1 MRRVM
6 MSLYKRI
13 FPFLAFMSV
22 CGCQLEALHVNGDEC
37 SPSFSNGMSVETGSI
52 TCYKDHMEGD
62 CIGLDGQCLSTTAC
76 LNCKRDFNDCK
87 RYQADFDLLVDNA
100 SSPNRLF
107 VSSVN
112 DEANLDT
119 YRSLFYNGKLNVC
132 PTDAPRCA
140 WTKDDDGAIASFE
153 CLTCQDD
160 ICGNQCV
167 DLKSDDENCG
177 ACGRE
182 CTGGTTCRESKCVCT
197 SNLVLCNN
205 NCIDPKTNHQFC
217 GASGTCQG
225 ENSGTTCGGNQKCN
239 EGVCE
244 LTTDSQC
251 PTGEHKEGN
260 TCVEDSV
267 DACGLAT
274 VRCTALAGWLQGEC
288 NDRQCQAKRCK
299 PTYHL
304 DGIRCA
310 EDTNDCCG
318 VACSKCPEDEY
329 CVNGKCESTCNDL
342 TPCTDL
348 NHKTTCADLQYS
360 TSHCGGC
367 NNLCVAHGELHPNST
382 SVLCNDGRCIA
393 TSCDAGYHVYEGNC
407 EPDSPERCGPLAVN
421 CLTSNYGCEAA
432 ECNNGK
438 CVVTQCNPKF
448 FIDDNNTCRL
458 SDNDN
463 CGAIDHRCSA
473 GEFCSLGECKS
484 TCEPDQTP
492 CTNQDT
498 GSVTCADLDTN
509 PDNCGAC
516 GVKCNTDVIPNSIA
530 VECNRGCKVTHCSSK
545 YHIYDNTCELN
556 DIDNCG
562 THGNRCN
569 AANAINYCKSGVENY
584 ECDSTCIDDFHKDEN
599 GECVPDTPS
608 ACGPEMR
615 NCKDITPWW
624 IDGECRKGGKC
635 YATKCDT
642 SKSHVYNGTCEENDN
657 DHCGAH
663 NSPCSSEEV
672 CKSGVC
678 ARFCNTNETICEFN
692 GNRSCRNLNT
702 DRDHC
707 GQCNKACIKS
717 DLAGIVTCENTK
729 CIEGNCKLGSHF
741 NENTNRCEPDTDLAC
756 GDKLINCNNAI
767 PNSKETFCESA
778 VCKLKR
784 CKDGFHVD
792 TSKQT
797 CVEDTDSCCG
807 PNCLQCLNPSYGKAV
822 CKNGKC
828 DVECNDGYTRCE
840 TPSPR
845 CTDLNEASAC
855 GSCTNQCTEKPAN
868 ATAVCINKTCSFKCD
883 PGYAECTSGQCVST
897 NTTSH
902 CGTCNNR
909 CLLVPNG
916 SPSCDNGKCIITCN
930 SGYFLKNNQ
939 CVSIGSGCPG
949 TFIDC
954 NLDGSKC
961 CKTFED
967 CNNPKV
973 ACFEVAPLEPLE
985 PIQP

>member
-1 MRRVM
+1 M

-13 FPFLAFMSV
+13 FPFLTFMSV

-299 PTYHL
+299 PRYHL

-530 VECNRGCKVTHCSSK
+530 VECKGGQCIATHCDSNSYLQDGKCSKSTPLICGNAKKDCTELEGQLAVLCIDNECVVRSCQEGYILASNRCSKCDSSK
-545 YHIYDNTCELN
+545 P
-556 DIDNCG
+556 
-562 THGNRCN
+562 
-569 AANAINYCKSGVENY
+569 
-584 ECDSTCIDDFHKDEN
+584 STC
-599 GECVPDTPS
+599 
-608 ACGPEMR
+608 
-615 NCKDITPWW
+615 
-624 IDGECRKGGKC
+624 
-635 YATKCDT
+635 
-642 SKSHVYNGTCEENDN
+642 
-657 DHCGAH
+657 
-663 NSPCSSEEV
+663 
-672 CKSGVC
+672 
-678 ARFCNTNETICEFN
+678 
-692 GNRSCRNLNT
+692 
-702 DRDHC
+702 
-707 GQCNKACIKS
+707 
-717 DLAGIVTCENTK
+717 
-729 CIEGNCKLGSHF
+729 
-741 NENTNRCEPDTDLAC
+741 
-756 GDKLINCNNAI
+756 
-767 PNSKETFCESA
+767 
-778 VCKLKR
+778 
-784 CKDGFHVD
+784 
-792 TSKQT
+792 
-797 CVEDTDSCCG
+797 
-807 PNCLQCLNPSYGKAV
+807 
-822 CKNGKC
+822 
-828 DVECNDGYTRCE
+828 
-840 TPSPR
+840 
-845 CTDLNEASAC
+845 
-855 GSCTNQCTEKPAN
+855 
-868 ATAVCINKTCSFKCD
+868 
-883 PGYAECTSGQCVST
+883 
-897 NTTSH
+897 
-902 CGTCNNR
+902 
-909 CLLVPNG
+909 
-916 SPSCDNGKCIITCN
+916 
-930 SGYFLKNNQ
+930 NNQ
-939 CVSIGSGCPG
+939 CVNKNTDVKHCGSCGKECKTSDFPHSTSVVCQSGSCRIQSCDNTHYLLNNTCIQSDMNNCGKQGKKCNIDDIYGAMTVDCVNNECVANSCYEGVLQDGYCADEGCHKEMPILCKSSTDTYCCPG
-949 TFIDC
+949 KEQFMGC
-954 NLDGSKC
+954 NPDLLNQCEMKL
-961 CKTFED
+961 KEAEFE
-967 CNNPKV
+967 
-973 ACFEVAPLEPLE
+973 F
-985 PIQP
+985 

>member
-530 VECNRGCKVTHCSSK
+530 VECNRGQCIATHC
-545 YHIYDNTCELN
+545 
-556 DIDNCG
+556 
-562 THGNRCN
+562 
-569 AANAINYCKSGVENY
+569 
-584 ECDSTCIDDFHKDEN
+584 DSN
-599 GECVPDTPS
+599 S
-608 ACGPEMR
+608 YLQ
-615 NCKDITPWW
+615 
-624 IDGECRKGGKC
+624 DG
-635 YATKCDT
+635 
-642 SKSHVYNGTCEENDN
+642 
-657 DHCGAH
+657 
-663 NSPCSSEEV
+663 
-672 CKSGVC
+672 
-678 ARFCNTNETICEFN
+678 
-692 GNRSCRNLNT
+692 
-702 DRDHC
+702 
-707 GQCNKACIKS
+707 
-717 DLAGIVTCENTK
+717 K
-729 CIEGNCKLGSHF
+729 CIESTPLICGNAKKDCTELEGQLAVLCID
-741 NENTNRCEPDTDLAC
+741 NECVVKSCQGGYILASNRC
-756 GDKLINCNNAI
+756 
-767 PNSKETFCESA
+767 S
-778 VCKLKR
+778 
-784 CKDGFHVD
+784 
-792 TSKQT
+792 
-797 CVEDTDSCCG
+797 
-807 PNCLQCLNPSYGKAV
+807 
-822 CKNGKC
+822 KC
-828 DVECNDGYTRCE
+828 DSSK
-840 TPSPR
+840 PS
-845 CTDLNEASAC
+845 
-855 GSCTNQCTEKPAN
+855 
-868 ATAVCINKTCSFKCD
+868 TC
-883 PGYAECTSGQCVST
+883 
-897 NTTSH
+897 
-902 CGTCNNR
+902 
-909 CLLVPNG
+909 
-916 SPSCDNGKCIITCN
+916 
-930 SGYFLKNNQ
+930 NNQ
-939 CVSIGSGCPG
+939 CVNKNTDVKHCGSCGKECKTSDFPHSTSVVCQSGSCRIQSCDNTHYLLNNTCIQSDMNNCGKQGKKCNIDDIYGAMTVDCVNNECVANSCYEGVLQDGYCADEGCHKEMPILCKSSTDTYCCPG
-949 TFIDC
+949 KEQFMGC
-954 NLDGSKC
+954 NPDLLNQCEMKL
-961 CKTFED
+961 KEAEFE
-967 CNNPKV
+967 
-973 ACFEVAPLEPLE
+973 F
-985 PIQP
+985 

>member
-1 MRRVM
+1 

-225 ENSGTTCGGNQKCN
+225 DNSGTTCGGNQKCN

-267 DACGLAT
+267 DACGLAS

-367 NNLCVAHGELHPNST
+367 NNLCVAHGELQDRK
-382 SVLCNDGRCIA
+382 SV
-393 TSCDAGYHVYEGNC
+393 V
-407 EPDSPERCGPLAVN
+407 
-421 CLTSNYGCEAA
+421 
-432 ECNNGK
+432 
-438 CVVTQCNPKF
+438 
-448 FIDDNNTCRL
+448 
-458 SDNDN
+458 
-463 CGAIDHRCSA
+463 
-473 GEFCSLGECKS
+473 
-484 TCEPDQTP
+484 
-492 CTNQDT
+492 
-498 GSVTCADLDTN
+498 
-509 PDNCGAC
+509 
-516 GVKCNTDVIPNSIA
+516 
-530 VECNRGCKVTHCSSK
+530 
-545 YHIYDNTCELN
+545 
-556 DIDNCG
+556 
-562 THGNRCN
+562 
-569 AANAINYCKSGVENY
+569 
-584 ECDSTCIDDFHKDEN
+584 
-599 GECVPDTPS
+599 
-608 ACGPEMR
+608 
-615 NCKDITPWW
+615 
-624 IDGECRKGGKC
+624 
-635 YATKCDT
+635 
-642 SKSHVYNGTCEENDN
+642 
-657 DHCGAH
+657 
-663 NSPCSSEEV
+663 
-672 CKSGVC
+672 
-678 ARFCNTNETICEFN
+678 
-692 GNRSCRNLNT
+692 
-702 DRDHC
+702 
-707 GQCNKACIKS
+707 
-717 DLAGIVTCENTK
+717 
-729 CIEGNCKLGSHF
+729 
-741 NENTNRCEPDTDLAC
+741 
-756 GDKLINCNNAI
+756 
-767 PNSKETFCESA
+767 
-778 VCKLKR
+778 
-784 CKDGFHVD
+784 
-792 TSKQT
+792 
-797 CVEDTDSCCG
+797 
-807 PNCLQCLNPSYGKAV
+807 
-822 CKNGKC
+822 
-828 DVECNDGYTRCE
+828 
-840 TPSPR
+840 
-845 CTDLNEASAC
+845 
-855 GSCTNQCTEKPAN
+855 
-868 ATAVCINKTCSFKCD
+868 
-883 PGYAECTSGQCVST
+883 
-897 NTTSH
+897 
-902 CGTCNNR
+902 
-909 CLLVPNG
+909 
-916 SPSCDNGKCIITCN
+916 
-930 SGYFLKNNQ
+930 
-939 CVSIGSGCPG
+939 
-949 TFIDC
+949 
-954 NLDGSKC
+954 
-961 CKTFED
+961 
-967 CNNPKV
+967 
-973 ACFEVAPLEPLE
+973 
-985 PIQP
+985 

>member
-1 MRRVM
+1 

-530 VECNRGCKVTHCSSK
+530 VECKGGQCIATHCDSNSYLQDGKCSKSTPLICGNAKKDCTELEGQLAVLCIDNECVVRSCQEGYILASNRCSKCDSSK
-545 YHIYDNTCELN
+545 P
-556 DIDNCG
+556 
-562 THGNRCN
+562 
-569 AANAINYCKSGVENY
+569 
-584 ECDSTCIDDFHKDEN
+584 STC
-599 GECVPDTPS
+599 
-608 ACGPEMR
+608 
-615 NCKDITPWW
+615 
-624 IDGECRKGGKC
+624 
-635 YATKCDT
+635 
-642 SKSHVYNGTCEENDN
+642 
-657 DHCGAH
+657 
-663 NSPCSSEEV
+663 
-672 CKSGVC
+672 
-678 ARFCNTNETICEFN
+678 
-692 GNRSCRNLNT
+692 
-702 DRDHC
+702 
-707 GQCNKACIKS
+707 
-717 DLAGIVTCENTK
+717 
-729 CIEGNCKLGSHF
+729 
-741 NENTNRCEPDTDLAC
+741 
-756 GDKLINCNNAI
+756 
-767 PNSKETFCESA
+767 
-778 VCKLKR
+778 
-784 CKDGFHVD
+784 
-792 TSKQT
+792 
-797 CVEDTDSCCG
+797 
-807 PNCLQCLNPSYGKAV
+807 
-822 CKNGKC
+822 
-828 DVECNDGYTRCE
+828 
-840 TPSPR
+840 
-845 CTDLNEASAC
+845 
-855 GSCTNQCTEKPAN
+855 
-868 ATAVCINKTCSFKCD
+868 
-883 PGYAECTSGQCVST
+883 
-897 NTTSH
+897 
-902 CGTCNNR
+902 
-909 CLLVPNG
+909 
-916 SPSCDNGKCIITCN
+916 
-930 SGYFLKNNQ
+930 NNQ
-939 CVSIGSGCPG
+939 CVNKNTDVKHCGSCGKECKTSDFPHSTSVVCQSGSCRIQSCDNTHYLLNNTCIQSDMNNCGKQGKKCNIDDIYGAMTVDCVNNECVANSCYEGVLQDGYCADEGCHKEMPILCKSSTDTYCCPG
-949 TFIDC
+949 KEQFMGC
-954 NLDGSKC
+954 NPDLLNQCEMKL
-961 CKTFED
+961 KEAEFE
-967 CNNPKV
+967 
-973 ACFEVAPLEPLE
+973 F
-985 PIQP
+985 

>member
-225 ENSGTTCGGNQKCN
+225 DNSGTTCGGNQKCN

-530 VECNRGCKVTHCSSK
+530 VECKGGQCIATHC
-545 YHIYDNTCELN
+545 
-556 DIDNCG
+556 
-562 THGNRCN
+562 
-569 AANAINYCKSGVENY
+569 
-584 ECDSTCIDDFHKDEN
+584 DSN
-599 GECVPDTPS
+599 S
-608 ACGPEMR
+608 YLQ
-615 NCKDITPWW
+615 
-624 IDGECRKGGKC
+624 DG
-635 YATKCDT
+635 
-642 SKSHVYNGTCEENDN
+642 
-657 DHCGAH
+657 
-663 NSPCSSEEV
+663 
-672 CKSGVC
+672 
-678 ARFCNTNETICEFN
+678 
-692 GNRSCRNLNT
+692 
-702 DRDHC
+702 
-707 GQCNKACIKS
+707 
-717 DLAGIVTCENTK
+717 K
-729 CIEGNCKLGSHF
+729 CIESTPLICGNAKKDCTELEGQLAVLCID
-741 NENTNRCEPDTDLAC
+741 NECVVRSCQEGYILASNRC
-756 GDKLINCNNAI
+756 
-767 PNSKETFCESA
+767 S
-778 VCKLKR
+778 
-784 CKDGFHVD
+784 
-792 TSKQT
+792 
-797 CVEDTDSCCG
+797 
-807 PNCLQCLNPSYGKAV
+807 
-822 CKNGKC
+822 KC
-828 DVECNDGYTRCE
+828 DSSK
-840 TPSPR
+840 PS
-845 CTDLNEASAC
+845 
-855 GSCTNQCTEKPAN
+855 
-868 ATAVCINKTCSFKCD
+868 TC
-883 PGYAECTSGQCVST
+883 
-897 NTTSH
+897 
-902 CGTCNNR
+902 
-909 CLLVPNG
+909 
-916 SPSCDNGKCIITCN
+916 
-930 SGYFLKNNQ
+930 NNQ
-939 CVSIGSGCPG
+939 CVNKNTDVKHCGSCGKECKTSDFPHSTSVVCQSGSCRIQSCDNTHYLLNNTCIQSDMNNCGKQGKKCNIDDIYGAMTVDCVNNECVANSCYEGVLQDGYCADEGCHKEMPILCKSSTDTYCCPG
-949 TFIDC
+949 KEQFMGC
-954 NLDGSKC
+954 NPDLLNQCEMKL
-961 CKTFED
+961 KEAEFE
-967 CNNPKV
+967 
-973 ACFEVAPLEPLE
+973 F
-985 PIQP
+985 

>member
-1 MRRVM
+1 

-367 NNLCVAHGELHPNST
+367 NNLCVAHSELHPNST

-530 VECNRGCKVTHCSSK
+530 VECKGGQCIATHCDSNSYLQDGKCSKSTPLICGNAKKDCTELEGQLAVLCIDNECVVRSCQEGYILASNRCSKCDSSK
-545 YHIYDNTCELN
+545 P
-556 DIDNCG
+556 
-562 THGNRCN
+562 
-569 AANAINYCKSGVENY
+569 
-584 ECDSTCIDDFHKDEN
+584 STC
-599 GECVPDTPS
+599 
-608 ACGPEMR
+608 
-615 NCKDITPWW
+615 
-624 IDGECRKGGKC
+624 
-635 YATKCDT
+635 
-642 SKSHVYNGTCEENDN
+642 
-657 DHCGAH
+657 
-663 NSPCSSEEV
+663 
-672 CKSGVC
+672 
-678 ARFCNTNETICEFN
+678 
-692 GNRSCRNLNT
+692 
-702 DRDHC
+702 
-707 GQCNKACIKS
+707 
-717 DLAGIVTCENTK
+717 
-729 CIEGNCKLGSHF
+729 
-741 NENTNRCEPDTDLAC
+741 
-756 GDKLINCNNAI
+756 
-767 PNSKETFCESA
+767 
-778 VCKLKR
+778 
-784 CKDGFHVD
+784 
-792 TSKQT
+792 
-797 CVEDTDSCCG
+797 
-807 PNCLQCLNPSYGKAV
+807 
-822 CKNGKC
+822 
-828 DVECNDGYTRCE
+828 
-840 TPSPR
+840 
-845 CTDLNEASAC
+845 
-855 GSCTNQCTEKPAN
+855 
-868 ATAVCINKTCSFKCD
+868 
-883 PGYAECTSGQCVST
+883 
-897 NTTSH
+897 
-902 CGTCNNR
+902 
-909 CLLVPNG
+909 
-916 SPSCDNGKCIITCN
+916 
-930 SGYFLKNNQ
+930 NNQ
-939 CVSIGSGCPG
+939 CVNKNTDVKHCGSCGKECKTSDFPHSTSVVCQSGSCRIQSCDNTHYLLNNTCIQSDMNNCGKQGKKCNIDDIYGAMTVDCVNNECVANSCYEGVLQDGYCADEGCHKEMPILCKSSTDTYCCPG
-949 TFIDC
+949 KEQFMGC
-954 NLDGSKC
+954 NPDLLNQCEMKL
-961 CKTFED
+961 KEAEFE
-967 CNNPKV
+967 
-973 ACFEVAPLEPLE
+973 F
-985 PIQP
+985 

>member
-1 MRRVM
+1 

-329 CVNGKCESTCNDL
+329 CVNGKCELTCNDL

-530 VECNRGCKVTHCSSK
+530 VECKGGQCIATHCDSNSYLQDGKCSKSTPLICGNAKKDCTELEGQLAVLCIDNECVVRSCQEGYILASNRCSKCDSSK
-545 YHIYDNTCELN
+545 P
-556 DIDNCG
+556 
-562 THGNRCN
+562 
-569 AANAINYCKSGVENY
+569 
-584 ECDSTCIDDFHKDEN
+584 STC
-599 GECVPDTPS
+599 
-608 ACGPEMR
+608 
-615 NCKDITPWW
+615 
-624 IDGECRKGGKC
+624 
-635 YATKCDT
+635 
-642 SKSHVYNGTCEENDN
+642 
-657 DHCGAH
+657 
-663 NSPCSSEEV
+663 
-672 CKSGVC
+672 
-678 ARFCNTNETICEFN
+678 
-692 GNRSCRNLNT
+692 
-702 DRDHC
+702 
-707 GQCNKACIKS
+707 
-717 DLAGIVTCENTK
+717 
-729 CIEGNCKLGSHF
+729 
-741 NENTNRCEPDTDLAC
+741 
-756 GDKLINCNNAI
+756 
-767 PNSKETFCESA
+767 
-778 VCKLKR
+778 
-784 CKDGFHVD
+784 
-792 TSKQT
+792 
-797 CVEDTDSCCG
+797 
-807 PNCLQCLNPSYGKAV
+807 
-822 CKNGKC
+822 
-828 DVECNDGYTRCE
+828 
-840 TPSPR
+840 
-845 CTDLNEASAC
+845 
-855 GSCTNQCTEKPAN
+855 
-868 ATAVCINKTCSFKCD
+868 
-883 PGYAECTSGQCVST
+883 
-897 NTTSH
+897 
-902 CGTCNNR
+902 
-909 CLLVPNG
+909 
-916 SPSCDNGKCIITCN
+916 
-930 SGYFLKNNQ
+930 NNQ
-939 CVSIGSGCPG
+939 CVNKNTDVKHCGSCGKECKTSDFPHSTSVVCQSGSCRIQSCDNTHYLLNNTCIQSDMNNCGKQGKKCNIDDIYGAMTVDCVNNECVANSCYEGVLQDGYCADEGCHKEMPILCKSSTDTYCCPG
-949 TFIDC
+949 KEQFMGC
-954 NLDGSKC
+954 NPDLLNQCEMKL
-961 CKTFED
+961 KEAEFE
-967 CNNPKV
+967 
-973 ACFEVAPLEPLE
+973 F
-985 PIQP
+985 

>member
-1 MRRVM
+1 

-432 ECNNGK
+432 ECINGK

-530 VECNRGCKVTHCSSK
+530 VECKGGQCIATHCDSNSYLQDGKCSKSTPLICGNAKKDCTELEGQLAVLCIDNECVVRSCQEGYILASNRCSKCDSSK
-545 YHIYDNTCELN
+545 P
-556 DIDNCG
+556 
-562 THGNRCN
+562 
-569 AANAINYCKSGVENY
+569 
-584 ECDSTCIDDFHKDEN
+584 STC
-599 GECVPDTPS
+599 
-608 ACGPEMR
+608 
-615 NCKDITPWW
+615 
-624 IDGECRKGGKC
+624 
-635 YATKCDT
+635 
-642 SKSHVYNGTCEENDN
+642 
-657 DHCGAH
+657 
-663 NSPCSSEEV
+663 
-672 CKSGVC
+672 
-678 ARFCNTNETICEFN
+678 
-692 GNRSCRNLNT
+692 
-702 DRDHC
+702 
-707 GQCNKACIKS
+707 
-717 DLAGIVTCENTK
+717 
-729 CIEGNCKLGSHF
+729 
-741 NENTNRCEPDTDLAC
+741 
-756 GDKLINCNNAI
+756 
-767 PNSKETFCESA
+767 
-778 VCKLKR
+778 
-784 CKDGFHVD
+784 
-792 TSKQT
+792 
-797 CVEDTDSCCG
+797 
-807 PNCLQCLNPSYGKAV
+807 
-822 CKNGKC
+822 
-828 DVECNDGYTRCE
+828 
-840 TPSPR
+840 
-845 CTDLNEASAC
+845 
-855 GSCTNQCTEKPAN
+855 
-868 ATAVCINKTCSFKCD
+868 
-883 PGYAECTSGQCVST
+883 
-897 NTTSH
+897 
-902 CGTCNNR
+902 
-909 CLLVPNG
+909 
-916 SPSCDNGKCIITCN
+916 
-930 SGYFLKNNQ
+930 NNQ
-939 CVSIGSGCPG
+939 CVNKNTDVKHCGSCGKECKTSDFPHSTSVVCQSGSCRIQSCDNTHYLLNNTCIQSDMNNCGKQGKKCNIDDIYGAMTVDCVNNECVANSCYEGVLQDGYCADEGCHKEMPILCKSSTDTYCCPG
-949 TFIDC
+949 KEQFMGC
-954 NLDGSKC
+954 NPDLLNQCEMKL
-961 CKTFED
+961 KEAEFE
-967 CNNPKV
+967 
-973 ACFEVAPLEPLE
+973 F
-985 PIQP
+985 

>member
-1 MRRVM
+1 

-530 VECNRGCKVTHCSSK
+530 VECKGGQCIATHCDSNSYLQDGKCSKSTPLICGNAKKDCTELEGQLTVLCIDNECVVRSCQEGYILASNRCSKCDSSK
-545 YHIYDNTCELN
+545 P
-556 DIDNCG
+556 
-562 THGNRCN
+562 
-569 AANAINYCKSGVENY
+569 
-584 ECDSTCIDDFHKDEN
+584 STC
-599 GECVPDTPS
+599 
-608 ACGPEMR
+608 
-615 NCKDITPWW
+615 
-624 IDGECRKGGKC
+624 
-635 YATKCDT
+635 
-642 SKSHVYNGTCEENDN
+642 
-657 DHCGAH
+657 
-663 NSPCSSEEV
+663 
-672 CKSGVC
+672 
-678 ARFCNTNETICEFN
+678 
-692 GNRSCRNLNT
+692 
-702 DRDHC
+702 
-707 GQCNKACIKS
+707 
-717 DLAGIVTCENTK
+717 
-729 CIEGNCKLGSHF
+729 
-741 NENTNRCEPDTDLAC
+741 
-756 GDKLINCNNAI
+756 
-767 PNSKETFCESA
+767 
-778 VCKLKR
+778 
-784 CKDGFHVD
+784 
-792 TSKQT
+792 
-797 CVEDTDSCCG
+797 
-807 PNCLQCLNPSYGKAV
+807 
-822 CKNGKC
+822 
-828 DVECNDGYTRCE
+828 
-840 TPSPR
+840 
-845 CTDLNEASAC
+845 
-855 GSCTNQCTEKPAN
+855 
-868 ATAVCINKTCSFKCD
+868 
-883 PGYAECTSGQCVST
+883 
-897 NTTSH
+897 
-902 CGTCNNR
+902 
-909 CLLVPNG
+909 
-916 SPSCDNGKCIITCN
+916 
-930 SGYFLKNNQ
+930 NNQ
-939 CVSIGSGCPG
+939 CVNKNTDVKHCGSCGKECKTSDFPHSTSVVCQSRSCRIQSCDNTHYLLNNTCIQSDMNNCGKQGKKCNIDDIYGAMTVDCVNNECVANSCYEGVLQDGYCADEGCHKEMPILCKSSTDTYCCPG
-949 TFIDC
+949 KEQFMGC
-954 NLDGSKC
+954 NPDLLNQCEMKL
-961 CKTFED
+961 KEAEFE
-967 CNNPKV
+967 
-973 ACFEVAPLEPLE
+973 F
-985 PIQP
+985 

>member
-140 WTKDDDGAIASFE
+140 WTKDDDGAIVSFE

-530 VECNRGCKVTHCSSK
+530 VECKGGQCIATHC
-545 YHIYDNTCELN
+545 
-556 DIDNCG
+556 
-562 THGNRCN
+562 
-569 AANAINYCKSGVENY
+569 
-584 ECDSTCIDDFHKDEN
+584 DSN
-599 GECVPDTPS
+599 S
-608 ACGPEMR
+608 YLQ
-615 NCKDITPWW
+615 
-624 IDGECRKGGKC
+624 DG
-635 YATKCDT
+635 
-642 SKSHVYNGTCEENDN
+642 
-657 DHCGAH
+657 
-663 NSPCSSEEV
+663 
-672 CKSGVC
+672 
-678 ARFCNTNETICEFN
+678 
-692 GNRSCRNLNT
+692 
-702 DRDHC
+702 
-707 GQCNKACIKS
+707 
-717 DLAGIVTCENTK
+717 K
-729 CIEGNCKLGSHF
+729 CIESTPLICGNAKKDCTELEGQLAVLCID
-741 NENTNRCEPDTDLAC
+741 NECVVRSCQEGYILASNRC
-756 GDKLINCNNAI
+756 
-767 PNSKETFCESA
+767 S
-778 VCKLKR
+778 
-784 CKDGFHVD
+784 
-792 TSKQT
+792 
-797 CVEDTDSCCG
+797 
-807 PNCLQCLNPSYGKAV
+807 
-822 CKNGKC
+822 KC
-828 DVECNDGYTRCE
+828 DSSK
-840 TPSPR
+840 PS
-845 CTDLNEASAC
+845 
-855 GSCTNQCTEKPAN
+855 
-868 ATAVCINKTCSFKCD
+868 TC
-883 PGYAECTSGQCVST
+883 
-897 NTTSH
+897 
-902 CGTCNNR
+902 
-909 CLLVPNG
+909 
-916 SPSCDNGKCIITCN
+916 
-930 SGYFLKNNQ
+930 NNQ
-939 CVSIGSGCPG
+939 CVNKNTDVKHCGSCGKECKTSDFPHSTSVVCQSGSCRIQSCDNTHYLLNNTCIQSDMNNCGKQGKKCNIDDIYGAMTVDCVNNECVANSCYEGVLQDGYCADEGCHKEMPILCKSSTDTYCCPG
-949 TFIDC
+949 KEQFMGC
-954 NLDGSKC
+954 NPDLLNQCEMKL
-961 CKTFED
+961 KEAEFE
-967 CNNPKV
+967 
-973 ACFEVAPLEPLE
+973 F
-985 PIQP
+985 

>member
-530 VECNRGCKVTHCSSK
+530 VECKGGQCIATHCDSNSYLQDGKCSKSTPLICGNAKKDCTELEGQLAVLCIDNECVVRSCQEGYILASNRCSKCDSSK
-545 YHIYDNTCELN
+545 P
-556 DIDNCG
+556 
-562 THGNRCN
+562 
-569 AANAINYCKSGVENY
+569 
-584 ECDSTCIDDFHKDEN
+584 STC
-599 GECVPDTPS
+599 
-608 ACGPEMR
+608 
-615 NCKDITPWW
+615 
-624 IDGECRKGGKC
+624 
-635 YATKCDT
+635 
-642 SKSHVYNGTCEENDN
+642 
-657 DHCGAH
+657 
-663 NSPCSSEEV
+663 
-672 CKSGVC
+672 
-678 ARFCNTNETICEFN
+678 
-692 GNRSCRNLNT
+692 
-702 DRDHC
+702 
-707 GQCNKACIKS
+707 
-717 DLAGIVTCENTK
+717 
-729 CIEGNCKLGSHF
+729 
-741 NENTNRCEPDTDLAC
+741 
-756 GDKLINCNNAI
+756 
-767 PNSKETFCESA
+767 
-778 VCKLKR
+778 
-784 CKDGFHVD
+784 
-792 TSKQT
+792 
-797 CVEDTDSCCG
+797 
-807 PNCLQCLNPSYGKAV
+807 
-822 CKNGKC
+822 
-828 DVECNDGYTRCE
+828 
-840 TPSPR
+840 
-845 CTDLNEASAC
+845 
-855 GSCTNQCTEKPAN
+855 
-868 ATAVCINKTCSFKCD
+868 
-883 PGYAECTSGQCVST
+883 
-897 NTTSH
+897 
-902 CGTCNNR
+902 
-909 CLLVPNG
+909 
-916 SPSCDNGKCIITCN
+916 
-930 SGYFLKNNQ
+930 NNQ
-939 CVSIGSGCPG
+939 CVNKNTDVKHCGSCGKECKTSDFPHSTSVVCQSGSCRIQSCDNTHYLLNNTCIQSDMNNCGKQGKKCNIDDIYGAMTVDCVNNECVANSCYEGVLQDGYCADEGCHKEMPILCKSSTDTYCCPG
-949 TFIDC
+949 KEQFMGC
-954 NLDGSKC
+954 NPDLLNQCEMKL
-961 CKTFED
+961 KEAEFE
-967 CNNPKV
+967 
-973 ACFEVAPLEPLE
+973 F
-985 PIQP
+985 

>member
-1 MRRVM
+1 

-251 PTGEHKEGN
+251 TTGEHKEGN

-530 VECNRGCKVTHCSSK
+530 VECKGGQCIATHC
-545 YHIYDNTCELN
+545 
-556 DIDNCG
+556 
-562 THGNRCN
+562 
-569 AANAINYCKSGVENY
+569 
-584 ECDSTCIDDFHKDEN
+584 DSN
-599 GECVPDTPS
+599 S
-608 ACGPEMR
+608 YLQ
-615 NCKDITPWW
+615 
-624 IDGECRKGGKC
+624 DG
-635 YATKCDT
+635 
-642 SKSHVYNGTCEENDN
+642 
-657 DHCGAH
+657 
-663 NSPCSSEEV
+663 
-672 CKSGVC
+672 
-678 ARFCNTNETICEFN
+678 
-692 GNRSCRNLNT
+692 
-702 DRDHC
+702 
-707 GQCNKACIKS
+707 
-717 DLAGIVTCENTK
+717 K
-729 CIEGNCKLGSHF
+729 CIESTPLICGNAKKDCTELEGQLAVLCID
-741 NENTNRCEPDTDLAC
+741 NECVVRSCQEGYILASNRC
-756 GDKLINCNNAI
+756 
-767 PNSKETFCESA
+767 S
-778 VCKLKR
+778 
-784 CKDGFHVD
+784 
-792 TSKQT
+792 
-797 CVEDTDSCCG
+797 
-807 PNCLQCLNPSYGKAV
+807 
-822 CKNGKC
+822 KC
-828 DVECNDGYTRCE
+828 DSSK
-840 TPSPR
+840 PS
-845 CTDLNEASAC
+845 
-855 GSCTNQCTEKPAN
+855 
-868 ATAVCINKTCSFKCD
+868 TC
-883 PGYAECTSGQCVST
+883 
-897 NTTSH
+897 
-902 CGTCNNR
+902 
-909 CLLVPNG
+909 
-916 SPSCDNGKCIITCN
+916 
-930 SGYFLKNNQ
+930 NNQ
-939 CVSIGSGCPG
+939 CVNKNTDVKHCGSCGKECKTSDFPHSTSVVCQSGSCRIQSCDNTHYLLNNTCIQSDMNNCGKQGKKCNIDDIYGAMTVDCVNNECVANSCYEGVLQDGYCADEGCHKEMPILCKSSTDTYCCPG
-949 TFIDC
+949 KEQFMGC
-954 NLDGSKC
+954 NPDLLNQCEMKL
-961 CKTFED
+961 KEAEFE
-967 CNNPKV
+967 
-973 ACFEVAPLEPLE
+973 F
-985 PIQP
+985 